1 MLFTGQLNEATFFAG
16 FYWETLQVV
25 LPFSCFPLL
34 CHVKLINTMFS
45 NRVGIIGAH
54 CSELNSFLLQSDGT
68 MEEEEQE
75 QDREQREE
83 QEKPRTHSFVL
94 TKDLSL
100 SAL

>member
-1 MLFTGQLNEATFFAG
+1 
-16 FYWETLQVV
+16 
-25 LPFSCFPLL
+25 
-34 CHVKLINTMFS
+34 MFS

-68 MEEEEQE
+68 MEEED
-75 QDREQREE
+75 QDQEQREE
-83 QEKPRTHSFVL
+83 QGKLRSHSSVL

>member
-1 MLFTGQLNEATFFAG
+1 
-16 FYWETLQVV
+16 
-25 LPFSCFPLL
+25 
-34 CHVKLINTMFS
+34 MFS